1 MAAPIT
7 LYTDSLNYINAVCE
21 SYVGENVA
29 AVARLIGP
37 FAFTML
43 TLYVVLW
50 GFASYRGMIREPANE
65 FINRVITVC
74 IVFGIG
80 FNLAT
85 YNVLITNTF
94 LRGPDEF
101 VAGLARADGSSN
113 VVSGLDAMLAQGFE
127 LGARFW
133 AKAGI
138 LDGDLGMYF
147 VSIAVWAL
155 TIIVTA
161 YGFFLMALSK
171 VALTVLI
178 GLGALF
184 FLGLLFQATAGFFN
198 SWIRQL
204 ANYFLVPLLVVMVN
218 LLVMKLFTRAG
229 SGAAAMTSTTEVAQV
244 FPFFAMGLVSLLA
257 LASVLSIA
265 SGLAGGMSLS
275 SFGMG
280 RLTAGLL
287 HRFGVKLGKSSAR
300 LGANTGRTL
309 GNGAK
314 KVTRGAWNSYQNRKR
329 NTIQPARQKAET
341 KLLTYEPSRPAT
353 TAAASKQKT

>member
-1 MAAPIT
+1 MATPIT

-50 GFASYRGMIREPANE
+50 GFASYRGMISEPANE
-65 FINRVITVC
+65 FINRVITIS

-80 FNLAT
+80 FNLAV

-101 VAGLARADGSSN
+101 VAGLARSGGTGT
-113 VVSGLDAMLAQGFE
+113 VVNGLDAMLDQGFE

-133 AKAGI
+133 AKAGV

-147 VSIAVWAL
+147 VALAVWAL
-155 TIIVTA
+155 TIVVTA

-171 VALTVLI
+171 ATLTVLV

-184 FLGLLFQATAGFFN
+184 FLGLLFQTTAGFFN
-198 SWIRQL
+198 SWMRQL
-204 ANYFLVPLLVVMVN
+204 ANYFLIPLLVVMVN
-218 LLVMKLFTRAG
+218 LLFMKLFSRAG
-229 SGAAAMTSTTEVAQV
+229 SGAAAMVSSTEVAQV
-244 FPFFAMGLVSLLA
+244 FPFFSMGLVSLLA

-265 SGLAGGMSLS
+265 AGLSGGMSLS

-280 RLTAGLL
+280 RLTAGVLN
-287 HRFGVKLGKSSAR
+287 RFGVNAGKSGAR
-300 LGANTGRTL
+300 MGANAGRKM
-309 GNGAK
+309 GHGAK

-329 NTIQPARQKAET
+329 NTIQPTRHKAET
-341 KLLTYEPSRPAT
+341 RLLTYEPSRLASSASAT
-353 TAAASKQKT
+353 RQNN

>member
-21 SYVGENVA
+21 SYVGESVA
-29 AVARLIGP
+29 AVARIAGP

-43 TLYVVLW
+43 TLYVALW
-50 GFASYRGMIREPANE
+50 GFASYRGMIKEPANE
-65 FINRVITVC
+65 FINRVMTVA

-80 FNLAT
+80 FNLAN

-101 VAGLARADGSSN
+101 VAGLAQSGGTLG
-113 VVSGLDAMLAQGFE
+113 VVNGLDAMLAQGFE
-127 LGARFW
+127 LGTRFW
-133 AKAGI
+133 AKAGV
-138 LDGDLGMYF
+138 LDGDMGMYF
-147 VSIAVWAL
+147 VSLAVWAL

-171 VALTVLI
+171 VALTVII

-184 FLGLLFQATAGFFN
+184 FLGLLFQSTAGFFS

-204 ANYFLVPLLVVMVN
+204 SNYFLVPLLVVMVN
-218 LLVMKLFTRAG
+218 LLIMKLFARAG
-229 SGAAAMTSTTEVAQV
+229 SGATAMTSSTEVAQV

-265 SGLAGGMSLS
+265 AGLAGGMSLS

-280 RLTAGLL
+280 RLTSGILN
-287 HRFGVKLGKSSAR
+287 RFGLKLGKSSSR
-300 LGANTGRTL
+300 LGTGTARAL
-309 GNGAK
+309 GDGAK
-314 KVTRGAWNSYQNRKR
+314 KVSRGAWNSYQSRKS
-329 NTIQPARQKAET
+329 NTIRPVKQKNEVR
-341 KLLTYEPSRPAT
+341 LLTYEPSKPAKDPIAT
-353 TAAASKQKT
+353 KPTI